1 MTAGGDDSAVKG
13 GGEFPSRIAVM
24 PSIFITGAAQGLGRA
39 VAEKFLAEGW
49 IVGAYDIAPVNYRA
63 ENLIPGHLDVT
74 DVKSW
79 DTALAEFAGHTGGL
93 IDIVDNNAGIIV
105 DGPLEAADPDALAK
119 LLEVNCLGVTLGA
132 RAAHPYLKA
141 TPGAQLVN
149 MGSASAI
156 YGQPGIAAYSATKF
170 YVGGLTEAL
179 SLEWRDEDIRVL
191 DIWPL
196 WAKTRLAQNSA
207 ASVRK
212 LGVQITAEQVADT
225 VWRAVHP
232 RSRWARGKIHH
243 GVSRRDKA
251 MYLGRSL
258 APDRLARLLTQ
269 VVAG

>member
-1 MTAGGDDSAVKG
+1 
-13 GGEFPSRIAVM
+13 M

-49 IVGAYDIAPVNYRA
+49 TVGAYDIAPVNYRA
-63 ENLIPGHLDVT
+63 ENLITGHLDVT
-74 DVKSW
+74 DVKNW
-79 DTALAEFAGHTGGL
+79 DTALAEFAGHTGGF
-93 IDIVDNNAGIIV
+93 IDIVDNNAGIIA

-196 WAKTRLAQNSA
+196 WAKTGLAQNSA

-212 LGVQITAEQVADT
+212 LGVQITAEEVADT
-225 VWRAVHP
+225 VWTAVHP
-232 RSRWARGKIHH
+232 RNRWARGKIHH

-258 APDRLARLLTQ
+258 APDRLVRLLTQ
-269 VVAG
+269 AVAG